1 MNEIKVIENNGQR
14 VLTTVQ
20 IAELYGTD
28 SKVISN
34 NFNRNKERYTEGKH
48 YYCLTGDAKR
58 GFVNRH
64 QIEDGSK
71 ASNFYLWTEKGALLH
86 AKSLNT
92 DKAWE
97 VYDYLAVSYT
107 HLTLPTKLEV

>member
-34 NFNRNKERYTEGKH
+34 NFNRNKKDIQRESIII
-48 YYCLTGDAKR
+48 
-58 GFVNRH
+58 V
-64 QIEDGSK
+64 
-71 ASNFYLWTEKGALLH
+71 
-86 AKSLNT
+86 
-92 DKAWE
+92 
-97 VYDYLAVSYT
+97 
-107 HLTLPTKLEV
+107 

>member
-64 QIEDGSK
+64 QIEDGQKQVIFISGQK
-71 ASNFYLWTEKGALLH
+71 RARCFMLR
-86 AKSLNT
+86 
-92 DKAWE
+92 
-97 VYDYLAVSYT
+97 V
-107 HLTLPTKLEV
+107 

>member
-86 AKSLNT
+86 AKSLNIVRKGT
-92 DKAWE
+92 VLFLLLFLSIRVTFADGF
-97 VYDYLAVSYT
+97 
-107 HLTLPTKLEV
+107 

>member
-34 NFNRNKERYTEGKH
+34 NFNRNKERYT
-48 YYCLTGDAKR
+48 
-58 GFVNRH
+58 
-64 QIEDGSK
+64 
-71 ASNFYLWTEKGALLH
+71 
-86 AKSLNT
+86 
-92 DKAWE
+92 
-97 VYDYLAVSYT
+97 AVSYT
-107 HLTLPTKLEV
+107 HLQAGLLL

>member
-34 NFNRNKERYTEGKH
+34 NFNRNKERYTEESIII
-48 YYCLTGDAKR
+48 
-58 GFVNRH
+58 V
-64 QIEDGSK
+64 
-71 ASNFYLWTEKGALLH
+71 
-86 AKSLNT
+86 
-92 DKAWE
+92 
-97 VYDYLAVSYT
+97 
-107 HLTLPTKLEV
+107 

>member
-34 NFNRNKERYTEGKH
+34 NFNRNKEDIQKGKNN
-48 YYCLTGDAKR
+48 YCLTGDAKR

-71 ASNFYLWTEKGALLH
+71 ASNFYLWEKRARCFMLR
-86 AKSLNT
+86 
-92 DKAWE
+92 
-97 VYDYLAVSYT
+97 V
-107 HLTLPTKLEV
+107 